1 MPIGKV
7 HKNKERLDLDDTAP
21 GVLDRVKCLRLG
33 SPYPTSG
40 KLLLRP
46 IIPRSHQPRYFHYS
60 QARLRSNRPHLG
72 ESWGRVATSC
82 HSRLSC
88 PVFSIRQAINLGC
101 PSRSL
106 TFLSS
111 SLLLLC
117 SPGKID
123 LWMLETPFNLTC
135 LVFSSVRSSEPCN
148 SEECF

>member
-7 HKNKERLDLDDTAP
+7 QKNKERLDLDDTAP

-40 KLLLRP
+40 KPVLRP

-60 QARLRSNRPHLG
+60 QARLRRNRPHLG

-88 PVFSIRQAINLGC
+88 PVFSIRQAINYGC
-101 PSRSL
+101 PSR
-106 TFLSS
+106 SS

-117 SPGKID
+117 SPMKID
-123 LWMLETPFNLTC
+123 LWMLETPFNLTS
-135 LVFSSVRSSEPCN
+135 LVFSSVRSSETCN
-148 SEECF
+148 SEACF